1 MSKITFRVCAAKA
14 QETDSPDAAYP
25 LLFRIKMDGERTLYV
40 GSGLPR
46 SWVDTELKPRFTV
59 YADQQGLE
67 PVVAVAQR
75 RQQLVALDPD
85 KNELAVFDLS
95 PKSWV
100 WRPAA
105 FTLPDGSSFSA
116 RLVTIPSVIAFAL
129 LWPIWLVLHII
140 EFILN
145 SGETSLW
152 FPTRTAW
159 KPTSA
164 RFGPFAL
171 ERLALYNRFRFRD
184 SVIDERVAFVQ
195 ALLELRRW

>member
-1 MSKITFRVCAAKA
+1 MSKITFRLHTATV
-14 QETDSPDAAYP
+14 QETDDPDAAYP
-25 LLFRIKMDGERTLYV
+25 LVFRIATDGERTLYV
-40 GSGLPR
+40 GSGLPK

-59 YADQQGLE
+59 YADQQGLQ
-67 PVVAVAQR
+67 PVVALVQR
-75 RQQLVALDPD
+75 HQQLLALDPD
-85 KNELAVFDLS
+85 KNELAVFDLP

-105 FTLPDGSSFSA
+105 FTLPDGASFSA
-116 RLVTIPSVIAFAL
+116 RLVTIPSCIAFAL
-129 LWPIWLVLHII
+129 FWPIWLLLHII

-164 RFGPFAL
+164 RFGPYAL
-171 ERLALYNRFRFRD
+171 KRLALYNRFAFRD

-195 ALLELRRW
+195 ALLEVRRW